1 MVLVIRPW
9 PLDHSAGCGYCS
21 LLLQSCFL
29 VCVLALQTRP
39 LSLCWWFCFWIWKL
53 SLWVLVIVC
62 GFWLIDL
69 GSWSWFLVLESW
81 LFGLRFESR
90 FLGIWFHSWSL
101 KLDSWLLILDSWLS
115 ALIHLSSFFGS
126 WFWLSKLL
134 LTNLSILVPGPSFLV
149 LVLDSS
155 FLCLRSGSPTSNH
168 CFMLYYS

>member
-29 VCVLALQTRP
+29 LCVLALQTRP

-53 SLWVLVIVC
+53 SLWVLVISV
-62 GFWLIDL
+62 FVFDSLI
-69 GSWSWFLVLESW
+69 LVL
-81 LFGLRFESR
+81 
-90 FLGIWFHSWSL
+90 HPDSWSL
-101 KLDSWLLILDSWLS
+101 SLGYLGWDDSRSFKLDSWLS
-115 ALIHLSSFFGS
+115 AVIHLSSFFGS

-134 LTNLSILVPGPSFLV
+134 LTNLSILVPGPSFIV

-155 FLCLRSGSPTSNH
+155 FLCLRSGSPTPNH